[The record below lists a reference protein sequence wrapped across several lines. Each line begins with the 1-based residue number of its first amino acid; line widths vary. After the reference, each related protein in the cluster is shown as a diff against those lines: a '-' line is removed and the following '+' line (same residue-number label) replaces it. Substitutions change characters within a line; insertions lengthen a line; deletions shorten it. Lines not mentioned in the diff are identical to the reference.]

1 MVAHTAARVGGGI
14 FSRQGLSHSQV
25 VCVTSH
31 GTNPELKRRKK
42 QQPNFQRTDRGK
54 NHVCAENLTAD
65 LSVRQAKGV
74 DFSAKD

>member
-1 MVAHTAARVGGGI
+1 MMVLTMG
-14 FSRQGLSHSQV
+14 SHCNRNV
-25 VCVTSH
+25 VLKDKWCHSKMVFITGCH
-31 GTNPELKRRKK
+31 PELKRRKK